1 MTNNAGGSPFD
12 DADLERLIN
21 ENVITAGEDALQDG
35 AARDANG
42 LIGKWVQRTLA
53 DAYKPRPPRRFL
65 IDGLL
70 PIPSLSIVF
79 GGPGS
84 LKSMILLDMAA
95 CIATGKPWL
104 ESMPGGGVRPGI
116 TLHTI
121 QAKVLW
127 IDFDNGV
134 LSSDER
140 FEAIGRGHE
149 LQPDATMDYVSMPDP
164 WLDASDRSIIVDLIE
179 YINHFK
185 YELVIIDNLGLV
197 SGDVEENSGDM
208 TKVMGH
214 LRGLS
219 ERTNSAVIVVH
230 HQRKTNGSAA
240 AGDIPKGETLRGHS
254 SINAALDLALLVDRK
269 EGDDSINI
277 IPTKVRGFRQ
287 FDVIGALFTYEHKEG
302 TKEMQAARFWS
313 KSVETTEEVINLAIK
328 ANIRQAL
335 KKLGTAAGK
344 DIIDDVRDYMAAQP
358 GGKAP
363 GINKVRGLLKDMVDD
378 GSIEA
383 FGSRKDR
390 MYKLS

>member
-1 MTNNAGGSPFD
+1 MTEHAGSSSPFD
-12 DADLERLIN
+12 DADLDRLIE
-21 ENVITAGEDALQDG
+21 ENVFTGADAAAQEEAGELVEQ
-35 AARDANG
+35 
-42 LIGKWVQRTLA
+42 WPQRTLA
-53 DAYKPRPPRRFL
+53 NAYQSRPPRRFL
-65 IDGLL
+65 VDGLIPL
-70 PIPSLSIVF
+70 PSLSIVF

-84 LKSMILLDMAA
+84 LKSMMLLDMAA
-95 CIATGKPWL
+95 CIVAGKPWL
-104 ESMPGGGVRPGI
+104 ESMPAGSVRPGV
-116 TLHTI
+116 TLQTS

-134 LSSDER
+134 LASDER
-140 FEAIGRGHE
+140 FEAVGRGHE
-149 LQPDATMDYVSMPDP
+149 LPPDAPLHYVSMPQP
-164 WLDASDRSIIVDLIE
+164 WLDASNPGIVADLIR
-179 YINHFK
+179 YINHYK

-197 SGDVEENSGDM
+197 SGDVEENSGEM
-208 TKVMGH
+208 TVVMGH

-219 ERTNSAVIVVH
+219 ERTTSAVIVVH

-277 IPTKVRGFRQ
+277 IPTKVRGFKQ
-287 FDVIGALFTYEHKEG
+287 HDVIGALFTYDHKPG

-313 KSVETTEEVINLAIK
+313 KSVETTEEVVNLAIK

-378 GSIEA
+378 GDVEA

>member
-1 MTNNAGGSPFD
+1 MTERFDGASPFN
-12 DADLERLIN
+12 DADLDRLIE
-21 ENVITAGEDALQDG
+21 ENVFTAADAALKEEAGELVEQ
-35 AARDANG
+35 
-42 LIGKWVQRTLA
+42 WPQRTLA
-53 DAYKPRPPRRFL
+53 DAYQTRPPRRFL
-65 IDGLL
+65 VDGLI

-84 LKSMILLDMAA
+84 LKSMMLADMAA
-95 CIATGKPWL
+95 CIVAGKPWL
-104 ESMPGGGVRPGI
+104 ESMPAGNVRPGV
-116 TLHTI
+116 TLQTS
-121 QAKVLW
+121 QSKVLW

-134 LSSDER
+134 LASDER
-140 FEAIGRGHE
+140 FEAIGHGHE
-149 LQPDATMDYVSMPDP
+149 LPADAPLHYVSMPQP
-164 WLDASDRSIIVDLIE
+164 WLDASNPGIIADLIR
-179 YINHFK
+179 YINHYK

-197 SGDVEENSGDM
+197 SGDVEENSGEM
-208 TKVMGH
+208 TVVMGH

-219 ERTNSAVIVVH
+219 ERTTSAVIVVH
-230 HQRKTNGSAA
+230 HQRKTNGSAG

-254 SINAALDLALLVDRK
+254 SINAAIDLALLVDRK

-277 IPTKVRGFRQ
+277 IPTKVRGFKQ
-287 FDVIGALFTYEHKEG
+287 YDVIGALFTYEHKPG

-313 KSVETTEEVINLAIK
+313 KSVETTEEVVNLAIK

-378 GSIEA
+378 GTIEA

>member
-1 MTNNAGGSPFD
+1 MTDYAGGSSFD

-21 ENVITAGEDALQDG
+21 ENVITAGDAALKEEAGELVGQ
-35 AARDANG
+35 
-42 LIGKWVQRTLA
+42 WPQRTLA
-53 DAYKPRPPRRFL
+53 DAYQARPARRFL
-65 IDGLL
+65 VDGLI

-84 LKSMILLDMAA
+84 LKSMMLLDMAA
-95 CIATGKPWL
+95 CVVAGKPWL
-104 ESMPGGGVRPGI
+104 ESMPAGGVRPGI
-116 TLHTI
+116 TLPTS

-149 LQPDATMDYVSMPDP
+149 LAPDAPLHYVSMPEP
-164 WLDASDRSIIVDLIE
+164 WLDASDRGLVVDLIK

-197 SGDVEENSGDM
+197 SGDVEENSGEM
-208 TKVMGH
+208 AKVMGH
-214 LRGLS
+214 LRGLA
-219 ERTNSAVIVVH
+219 EHTKSAVIVVH

-254 SINAALDLALLVDRK
+254 SINAALDLALLIDRK

-277 IPTKVRGFRQ
+277 IPTKVRGFREH
-287 FDVIGALFTYEHKEG
+287 DVIGALFTYEHKPN

-313 KSVETTEEVINLAIK
+313 KSVETTEEVVNLAIK
-328 ANIRQAL
+328 ANIRQAI

-344 DIIDDVRDYMAAQP
+344 DIIDEVRDYMAAQP

-378 GSIEA
+378 GEVEA